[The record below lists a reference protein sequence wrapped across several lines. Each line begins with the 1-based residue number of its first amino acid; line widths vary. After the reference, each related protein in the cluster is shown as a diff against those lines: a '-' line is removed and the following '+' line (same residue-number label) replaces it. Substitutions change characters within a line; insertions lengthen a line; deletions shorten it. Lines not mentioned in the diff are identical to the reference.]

1 MEGQRTDRRINRQ
14 VEGKIDRWKERQT
27 GGRKD
32 RQGKERQTDGR
43 AVIQIDVQTVTW
55 TGK

>member
-1 MEGQRTDRRINRQ
+1 MEGQTTDRRINRQ

-32 RQGKERQTDGR
+32 RQGKERQTNGR
-43 AVIQIDVQTVTW
+43 A
-55 TGK
+55 